1 MALGDAVQPQAVQ
14 SYKMVLDAYGFIKG
28 WLIATSLWVGVLLLV
43 VTAIYVVPAVCSG
56 TGDGHAWGLLGMAVF
71 YGFGVSLL
79 FAAPLAW
86 VLAYFLRPVKNQWIH
101 IGAFFAVPTLAFWL
115 VGSVLAFGW
124 QPWMLVPWAT
134 VGAAAAIG
142 RWAVRKDVVH
152 PNPAA
157 PPA

>member
-1 MALGDAVQPQAVQ
+1 MQPQSVQ
-14 SYKMVLDAYGFIKG
+14 SYKVVLDAYGFIKG
-28 WLIATSLWVGVLLLV
+28 WLIATSLWVGVLLLL
-43 VTAIYVVPAVCSG
+43 VTAFYVVPGLRSG
-56 TGDGHAWGLLGMAVF
+56 TDDSHVWGLLGMAVF

-101 IGAFFAVPTLAFWL
+101 VGAFFAVPTVTFWL
-115 VGSVLAFGW
+115 MGSVLAFGW

-142 RWAVRKDVVH
+142 RWAETG
-152 PNPAA
+152 AA
-157 PPA
+157 PW